1 MPLSEH
7 ERKLLAEMEAALEQD
22 DPRLV
27 STLSGKIR
35 SRQGGRVVGGLI
47 ALFAGMAIVLAGL
60 IAKVPVVGI
69 VGFVIALV
77 GAFLIIS
84 NFSRGK
90 LKSAASSAGSMG
102 SKNRKG
108 WGDRLED
115 RWDRRNFEG

>member
-35 SRQGGRVVGGLI
+35 SPQGGRVIAGVV
-47 ALFAGMAIVLAGL
+47 ALFAGMAILLAGL
-60 IAKVPVVGI
+60 IAKIPAIGI
-69 VGFVIALV
+69 SGFTISLV

-84 NFSRGK
+84 NFSAGK
-90 LKSAASSAGSMG
+90 LKSGLSLGQP
-102 SKNRKG
+102 KPKKG
-108 WGDRLED
+108 WGDRLEE
-115 RWDRRNFEG
+115 RWDKRNYEN

>member
-35 SRQGGRVVGGLI
+35 SRQGSRVISGLI
-47 ALFAGMAIVLAGL
+47 ALFAGMAILLGGL
-60 IAKVPVVGI
+60 IAKVTVVGI
-69 VGFVIALV
+69 CGFAIALL

-84 NFSRGK
+84 NFSSTALRTPEKKNSARGK
-90 LKSAASSAGSMG
+90 KP
-102 SKNRKG
+102 
-108 WGDRLED
+108 WGAKLEE
-115 RWDRRNFEG
+115 RWDKRNFDN